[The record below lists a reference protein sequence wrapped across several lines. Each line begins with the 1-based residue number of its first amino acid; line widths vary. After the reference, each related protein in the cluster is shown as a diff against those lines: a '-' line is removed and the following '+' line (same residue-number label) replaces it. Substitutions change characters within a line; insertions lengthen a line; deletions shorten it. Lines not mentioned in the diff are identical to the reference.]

1 MRFGIGVERRK
12 HDWENDLRVVGNEA
26 HYIFVVP
33 VIQRP
38 FCDLE
43 MRRGDTARKLFEKGL
58 SHLVRAKVRK
68 KKLMTTG

>member
-1 MRFGIGVERRK
+1 MRFGIGIERRK

-26 HYIFVVP
+26 HYVFVVP

-38 FCDLE
+38 FRDLE

-58 SHLVRAKVRK
+58 SHLVGESEDKEICQD
-68 KKLMTTG
+68 